1 MHHIICVFLS
11 AISGTNQAPRTG
23 TDVLLD
29 LLSIETP
36 PAQSSLSIP
45 DILSTSQVNK
55 SPVSSLEGLSSPS
68 SLSAR
73 ATSPV
78 GAAPMMDLLDGFVP
92 NSPIP
97 GKIWSQL
104 EIFFRYGFCQS
115 CDSLL
120 LYEQKIM
127 VQFIHLSS
135 RLRAAL

>member
-55 SPVSSLEGLSSPS
+55 LEGLSSPS

-78 GAAPMMDLLDGFVP
+78 GAAPVMDLLDGFVP

>member
-1 MHHIICVFLS
+1 MHIICVFLF
-11 AISGTNQAPRTG
+11 AISGTNQAPRAG

-36 PAQSSLSIP
+36 PAQSSSSTP
-45 DILSTSQVNK
+45 DILSTNQVNK
-55 SPVSSLEGLSSPS
+55 SPVSSLEGLSLSS
-68 SLSAR
+68 SLSTR
-73 ATSPV
+73 ATTPV

-97 GKIWSQL
+97 GKFWSQL

-115 CDSLL
+115 SDSLL

-135 RLRAAL
+135 RLRAAP